1 MWYNAKYRYRLTSGP
16 QKGGVKMLG
25 IPPVPGV
32 FIPLFCF
39 RRCRAY
45 AAESDGDAT
54 PKTSVEEEKMN
65 REFLKNAGVPED
77 QIDKVM
83 AEYGKDL
90 QAEKDK
96 AKAAS
101 AELETYK
108 AKVTDLEKAAEGND
122 AVKKELD
129 DLKAKIADEKKAA
142 EEKAADEALT
152 ATIKAAFPQDKKFVN
167 EYTEAAMIREIK
179 AEMSKAENRGKGV
192 TEIFSALTK
201 DKAGIFA
208 NPNEIQPLPPMG
220 DPKPEGSNEAAMRR
234 IFGLEKKD

>member
-1 MWYNAKYRYRLTSGP
+1 MTG
-16 QKGGVKMLG
+16 
-25 IPPVPGV
+25 
-32 FIPLFCF
+32 FFCYL

-96 AKAAS
+96 AKQSAEDAA
-101 AELETYK
+101 AARKELETYK

-129 DLKAKIADEKKAA
+129 DLKAKIADEQKAA

-179 AEMSKAENRGKGV
+179 AEMAKAENRGKGV

-208 NPNEIQPLPPMG
+208 NPNEVQPLPPMG

-234 IFGLEKKD
+234 IFGLEKKE

>member
-1 MWYNAKYRYRLTSGP
+1 
-16 QKGGVKMLG
+16 
-25 IPPVPGV
+25 
-32 FIPLFCF
+32 
-39 RRCRAY
+39 
-45 AAESDGDAT
+45 
-54 PKTSVEEEKMN
+54 MN

-77 QIDKVM
+77 QIDKIM
-83 AEYGKDL
+83 AEHGKDL

-101 AELETYK
+101 TELETYK
-108 AKVTDLEKAAEGND
+108 AKVADLEKAAEGND

-167 EYTEAAMIREIK
+167 EYTEAALISQIK

-192 TEIFSALTK
+192 SEIFAALTK
-201 DKAGIFA
+201 DKPGIFA
-208 NPNEIQPLPPMG
+208 NPNEVQPTQPPMG
-220 DPKPEGSNEAAMRR
+220 DPKPEGANEAAMRR
-234 IFGLEKKD
+234 IFGFEKKE